1 MRALQRDTLLL
12 ACAAIIVVILATT
25 VVSRWWSLMYRGTTP
40 SRSTWIDIERGA
52 VSISLASDG
61 TSQFTTEP
69 GSWTLVRRN
78 PDIASPE
85 SRGFVMAPSV
95 YRNPFVFQ
103 VVMPF
108 WLLIVP
114 LLMVA
119 GWRLHRLRKRSSERC
134 PSCGYSVRGLQENVC
149 PECGVFVH
157 VAVHQKPQDTS
168 S

>member
-1 MRALQRDTLLL
+1 MRAVQRDTLLL
-12 ACAAIIVVILATT
+12 AYAAIIVVILATT
-25 VVSRWWSLMYRGTTP
+25 IVSRWWSLMYRGTTP
-40 SRSTWIDIERGA
+40 SRSTWIDMERGA

-61 TSQFTTEP
+61 TAQFTPES
-69 GSWTLVRRN
+69 GSWRLVRRN

-85 SRGFVMAPSV
+85 SRGFIIAPSV
-95 YRNPFVFQ
+95 YRNPFVLQ

-114 LLMVA
+114 IVMFA

-134 PSCGYSVRGLQENVC
+134 PSCGYNLRGLQEKAC
-149 PECGVFVH
+149 PECGTSVPV
-157 VAVHQKPQDTS
+157 VVNQKPQDTS